1 MDLLTRVSNWRI
13 FRLTVVSLLLM
24 AVLAPAAAQSRE
36 YKLKAAFIYNFV
48 KFVEWPAQKGPIKV
62 AILGKDVFDGELN
75 KLETRKVDGRSLK
88 VSVISDVNQAT
99 DYHVVFLADGAQAQ
113 KLLNRVQGKPVLT
126 VSDTPGFSK
135 QGGGITL
142 VSARN
147 RIRFQINKKALDKA
161 NLRPNTRLL
170 ALASQVYQ

>member
-1 MDLLTRVSNWRI
+1 MDFLTRRRVLI
-13 FRLTVVSLLLM
+13 VLALLLATM
-24 AVLAPAAAQSRE
+24 APALAQSRE

-48 KFVEWPAQKGPIKV
+48 KFVEWPSNTGPIKV
-62 AILGKDVFDGELN
+62 AILGTDPFEGALG
-75 KLETRKVDGRSLK
+75 KLETRKVDGRDLV

-99 DYHVVFLADGAQAQ
+99 DYHVVFLADTSQRQ
-113 KLLNRVQGKPVLT
+113 KLLNRVQGHPVLT
-126 VSDTPGFSK
+126 ISDEPDFCK
-135 QGGGITL
+135 NGGGITL

-147 RIRFQINKKALDKA
+147 RIRFQINKKTLDKA